1 MHPYLYPRK
10 YRTLTRWVTVVSFWI
25 IMLSISMGKWGVTH
39 YFKLRDVKN
48 ELILSN
54 SKIRSKN
61 QQIRNEVSV
70 LTHSKLAQEDYI
82 RQDFG
87 YIKEG
92 EIVYRFE
99 TIPKERDF
107 RKKSDDTMETLI
119 SNNSKTKKR
128 Y

>member
-1 MHPYLYPRK
+1 MHPYLFPRK

-25 IMLSISMGKWGVTH
+25 IMLSISMGKWGVNH
-39 YFKLRDVKN
+39 YLKLKEVKN
-48 ELILSN
+48 EFILSN

-61 QQIRNEVSV
+61 QLIRNEVSV
-70 LTHSKLAQEDYI
+70 LTHSKLAQEDYM

-99 TIPKERDF
+99 AIPTEIDF
-107 RKKSDDTMETLI
+107 RVKS
-119 SNNSKTKKR
+119 K
-128 Y
+128 